1 MIKKNK
7 IKKIAAL
14 AVIFLVAAGLGGCS
28 SAIRNTVDQVKA
40 SITGDQPLQVES
52 ISEGKYAYEM
62 LDEETKLVYDEIV
75 YTIQNRAEDVQIA
88 TTDIAQMELAY
99 LAVRYDYCGFF
110 WLDQFSY
117 VTYSRDDE
125 ITAIEINPTY
135 TMTEEEQA
143 SIQKQ
148 IDAEAERML
157 EDAPKDGTD
166 YEKALY
172 VYEKLITDVDY
183 VEGSENNQNIISV
196 FLNHETICQGYAYAT
211 QYLLEKLGIPCATV
225 VGTAEGENHAW
236 NLVVMDGEYYYI
248 DTTWGNSQYIYRD
261 ADTGQEESEGN
272 KYIDYDYFG
281 ATTRTIMSTHQADER
296 ISLPVCTATADN
308 YYIHEGRYVDEWD
321 PDVIGKIIGDAYNNG
336 DRLVQIKFSD
346 MELFEQA
353 LQYFVEEYRLTDYCE
368 GLETIRYM
376 ENADNSVLFL
386 QFPSNEG

>member
-1 MIKKNK
+1 MFKKNK
-7 IKKIAAL
+7 IKQIAAIAL
-14 AVIFLVAAGLGGCS
+14 ICLLTAGISGCS
-28 SAIRNTVDQVKA
+28 SKIGSTVNQVK
-40 SITGDQPLQVES
+40 SVITGDQPLQVES
-52 ISEGKYAYEM
+52 VSEGKYAYET
-62 LDEETKLVYDEIV
+62 LDEDTKLVYDEIV

-88 TTDIAQMELAY
+88 TTDISQMELAY
-99 LAVRYDYCGFF
+99 LAVRYDYCNFF

-135 TMTEEEQA
+135 TMTAEEQA
-143 SIQKQ
+143 SIQNQ

-157 EDAPKDGTD
+157 ADAPREGTD

-211 QYLLEKLGIPCATV
+211 QYLLEQLGIPCATV

-236 NLVVMDGEYYYI
+236 NLVMMDGEYYYM

-261 ADTGQEESEGN
+261 EDAEEESVEN

-281 ATTRTIMSTHQADER
+281 ATTQTIMSTHQADER
-296 ISLPVCTATADN
+296 IVLPECTAVADN
-308 YYIHEGRYVDEWD
+308 YYVHEGRYVDEWD
-321 PDVIGKIIGDAYNNG
+321 PDVIGGIIGEAYNNG
-336 DRLVQIKFSD
+336 DSLVQIKFSD
-346 MELFEQA
+346 MELYEQA
-353 LQYFVEEYRLTDYCE
+353 LQYFVEEYHLTDYCE

-376 ENADNSVLFL
+376 ENVDNAVLFL
-386 QFPSNEG
+386 QFPFNES